1 MGFNALQH
9 TTRHWKTLHYTATH
23 CNTLQHTA
31 THCKT
36 PHLTAP
42 LRNTMQHTATHCVT
56 LHHIAPHCTTLH
68 HTTPHC
74 PTLHYIDT
82 HCTTLQHTATL
93 RTTLQHPA
101 THVYRTSRNFFI
113 NLPNS
118 GSLELAYRWNSA
130 NISRKVSFIAILLMT
145 CSVVLNLEKVSLC
158 AKLLP
163 LWRRNDQILSNEY
176 IYVYLLLYRFDVWEF
191 LDFWEF
197 RIFIFEN
204 LDGKGV
210 GIVEFLKSQEDVE
223 FLKSQLATK
232 LTSQCMTMHIDD
244 TANFWRMSCLPMG
257 WLRLVGSLKLQVSFA
272 EYSLFYRALLQKRPT
287 IWRSLL
293 IVATPYQIAASIPLL
308 NCCVLP
314 NRCVKWLL
322 SAKMT
327 WTHFWELLSTGAERG
342 RGVIVY
348 LPDWHKGTL
357 SWYLSMHHMCYGVA
371 TISRLLKIIGLFC
384 RISALLQGS
393 FAKET
398 YNFKEPTNR
407 SHPIPR

>member
-176 IYVYLLLYRFDVWEF
+176 LYVYLLLYRFDV
-191 LDFWEF
+191 
-197 RIFIFEN
+197 
-204 LDGKGV
+204 
-210 GIVEFLKSQEDVE
+210 
-223 FLKSQLATK
+223 
-232 LTSQCMTMHIDD
+232 
-244 TANFWRMSCLPMG
+244 
-257 WLRLVGSLKLQVSFA
+257 
-272 EYSLFYRALLQKRPT
+272 
-287 IWRSLL
+287 
-293 IVATPYQIAASIPLL
+293 
-308 NCCVLP
+308 
-314 NRCVKWLL
+314 
-322 SAKMT
+322 
-327 WTHFWELLSTGAERG
+327 
-342 RGVIVY
+342 
-348 LPDWHKGTL
+348 
-357 SWYLSMHHMCYGVA
+357 
-371 TISRLLKIIGLFC
+371 
-384 RISALLQGS
+384 
-393 FAKET
+393 
-398 YNFKEPTNR
+398 
-407 SHPIPR
+407 